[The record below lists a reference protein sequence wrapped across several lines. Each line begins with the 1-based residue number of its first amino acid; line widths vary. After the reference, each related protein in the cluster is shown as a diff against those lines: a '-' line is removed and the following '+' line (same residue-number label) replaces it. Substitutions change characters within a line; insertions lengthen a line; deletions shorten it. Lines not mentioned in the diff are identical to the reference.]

1 MQFNILNGHCSVYS
15 LSVHQATGDISHV
28 HYQDWTKAHPSAWAV
43 QKDTTEKA
51 KNRPSLTGITEK
63 SIAKEP
69 RGLSSS
75 LSPAIYS
82 LWP

>member
-15 LSVHQATGDISHV
+15 SSVSQAIGDISHV

-51 KNRPSLTGITEK
+51 KNDPL
-63 SIAKEP
+63 
-69 RGLSSS
+69 
-75 LSPAIYS
+75 
-82 LWP
+82 